1 MKKTTIFED
10 SGLKASEITGDIV
23 KWLVYDGLEDKVVIS
38 HADDFVQL
46 VLTTF
51 VVGSIAAIS
60 GTMIK
65 DFGRGVEKEI
75 EKSKN
80 KKIRESNQ
88 KKKLEKK
95 KISITPKKVGS
106 KVSTNFIPKEID
118 NNPFIRS
125 VLTRYATA
133 AIEGGVLFA
142 SYQIT
147 TKMVKSV
154 VPENYNVKFVFNQVL
169 QEIER
174 EIDPDIV

>member
-95 KISITPKKVGS
+95 KISITPKNMTLMLRVICMS
-106 KVSTNFIPKEID
+106 IY
-118 NNPFIRS
+118 
-125 VLTRYATA
+125 LTRLPQL
-133 AIEGGVLFA
+133 E
-142 SYQIT
+142 Q
-147 TKMVKSV
+147 MVNSV
-154 VPENYNVKFVFNQVL
+154 HLVTSS
-169 QEIER
+169 R
-174 EIDPDIV
+174 